1 MNYRMPESAGI
12 SSAKI
17 KEFIDV
23 LEQKQ
28 LSTHDIILMK
38 GNDII
43 FEKYWAPFD
52 KDFLHRM
59 YSVTKSFVAVAVG
72 FLEQD
77 GLITLDD
84 KIVKY
89 FPDENKKHNEVNMQ
103 KQTIRDMLMMSTSRL
118 DSGWF
123 SARPEDR
130 VRFYFEEG
138 EKNTRVPGTTFHYD
152 STGSFVL
159 GALVEK
165 LTGMPLD
172 EYLRIKLFDK
182 IGISKEAYMLKCP
195 GGWSWGDSALLCTA
209 RDLLKFSR
217 FVMNYGNWNGEQI
230 LNEKFL
236 RDATSKLIDNNTRGI
251 ENFDSYGY
259 GYLIW
264 RTYDNAFFF
273 NGMGCQFGICIPDKD
288 LIMVYNG
295 DNQGKDLAKSII
307 FENFFRLIVRTAADE
322 PIAENTEAF
331 EELENRT
338 SNLKLAAAVGES
350 ESLFADRING
360 VTYKLTDN
368 PMEISK
374 ICVEIDGEE
383 GKLKFTN
390 AQGDKTIYFG
400 MCKNAFGVF
409 PQEGYADMVGTE
421 KTTGMYYK
429 CAASAAWTEPHKLF
443 IKVQVIDKYFGN
455 LNITLSYKNDELT
468 VFMNKCAEDFMNEYE
483 GYAWGVKE

>member
-1 MNYRMPESAGI
+1 MGHITPEKAGI

-17 KEFIDV
+17 QEFIDV

-28 LSTHDIILMK
+28 LSTHDVILMK

-43 FEKYWAPFD
+43 FEKYWAPFN

-59 YSVTKSFVAVAVG
+59 YSVTKSFVAVAIG

-77 GLITLDD
+77 GMIDLND

-118 DSGWF
+118 DCGWF
-123 SARPEDR
+123 SAKPEDR

-138 EKNTRVPGTTFHYD
+138 EKSSRVPGTTFHYD

-165 LTGMPLD
+165 LTGMPLID
-172 EYLRIKLFDK
+172 YLRVKLFDK

-195 GGWSWGDSALLCTA
+195 GGWSWGDSALICTA

-217 FVMNYGNWNGEQI
+217 FVMNYGKWNGEQL

-236 RDATSKLIDNNTRGI
+236 RDATSKLVDNNTKGV
-251 ENFDSYGY
+251 ETYDSQGY

-264 RTYDNAFFF
+264 RTYDNSFSF
-273 NGMGCQFGICIPDKD
+273 NGMGCQFGICVPDKD
-288 LIMVYNG
+288 LILVYNG
-295 DNQGKDLAKSII
+295 DNQGKEHAKNII
-307 FENFFRLIVRTAADE
+307 FENFFRLIARTASDKPLPENSAAAD
-322 PIAENTEAF
+322 A
-331 EELENRT
+331 LEKRT
-338 SNLKLAAAVGES
+338 ADLKLAAAIGES
-350 ESLFADRING
+350 ESAFADKING
-360 VTYKLTDN
+360 VTYKLMDN

-374 ICVEIDGEE
+374 ICVELNGKK
-383 GKLKFTN
+383 GKLKYTN
-390 AQGDKTIYFG
+390 AQGDKVLEFG
-400 MCKNAFGVF
+400 MCENAFGVF
-409 PQEGYADMVGTE
+409 PQEGYADMVGT
-421 KTTGMYYK
+421 KTTTGMFYK
-429 CAASAAWTEPHKLF
+429 CAVSATWTEPQKLF
-443 IKVQVIDKYFGN
+443 FKVQVIDKYFGT
-455 LNITLSYKNDELT
+455 LNITLSFKNDEVT

-483 GYAWGVKE
+483 GYAWGIEE